1 LAASV
6 LTATML
12 TAIETVHAKN
22 GPWLNRGGYEY
33 NVVLIAAVLL
43 LVEAGPRQFPSARP
57 SKEALHAHALSCDPG
72 RRRDKLAAAPPD
84 ASGRSRITLVATHGL
99 GPSLSPVRAPG
110 SRSE

>member
-1 LAASV
+1 
-6 LTATML
+6 ML